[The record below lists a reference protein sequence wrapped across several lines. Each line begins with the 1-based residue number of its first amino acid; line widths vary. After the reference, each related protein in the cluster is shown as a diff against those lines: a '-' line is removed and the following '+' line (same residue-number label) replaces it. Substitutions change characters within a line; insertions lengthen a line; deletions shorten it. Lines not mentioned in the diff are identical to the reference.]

1 MTAGFRAPAGF
12 PTAGSTAAG
21 SPTSDGFPAA
31 AGSGAAARGS
41 RGSLGSVPG
50 RRHIVL
56 DELSGGTVEKLDPD
70 SAAFLNSSGL
80 AKATP
85 MGMGLFRIETLGRV
99 GSVRTPQVQLDV
111 RPKGRLGL
119 NRLLFLLSYAGDQG
133 FRDDTVEADEDA
145 ELWSAL
151 AASLAQLAERALQR
165 GVLQGYVT
173 VHDSLRTVKGRIRI
187 SDQISRRP
195 GMLVPLEVSYDEF
208 TEDIPENR
216 ILRAALDRMSR
227 VPGVRPDVLSRLRQ
241 LKGKLDDVT
250 RLHAGAPLPPWR
262 ASRLNLRYHAALR
275 LSEVVLRN
283 ASAEAGE
290 GKQQTASFVVDM
302 AQVFEDFVGAALRRA
317 MAAFPGEMRL
327 QYNAMLNEAVRDSD
341 RLTVNPHAVHL
352 LGGRPVVVYD
362 AQYRAGSDQGAS
374 LTADHF
380 QMLAYC
386 TALRVPTAWLIYAG
400 AGEMKLR
407 RILNT
412 DIDIVEFPLD
422 LSRPPSEILAAVA
435 DLAQQSWGEVVRQAS
450 LGR

>member
-1 MTAGFRAPAGF
+1 
-12 PTAGSTAAG
+12 
-21 SPTSDGFPAA
+21 
-31 AGSGAAARGS
+31 
-41 RGSLGSVPG
+41 
-50 RRHIVL
+50 VL
-56 DELSGGTVEKLDPD
+56 DELSGGVVEKLDPD
-70 SAAFLNSSGL
+70 SAAFLNASGL
-80 AKATP
+80 AKASP
-85 MGMGLFRIETLGRV
+85 MGMGLYRIEPVGMV
-99 GSVRTPQVQLDV
+99 GSVRTPLVQLDV

-119 NRLLFLLSYAGDQG
+119 SRLLFLLSYAGDQG
-133 FRDDTVEADEDA
+133 FRDDPVTADEHT

-165 GVLQGYVT
+165 GVLQGYLT
-173 VHDSLRTVKGRIRI
+173 VDESLRTVKGRIRI

-208 TEDIPENR
+208 TEDIAENR
-216 ILRAALDRMSR
+216 ILRAALERMSR

-241 LKGKLDDVT
+241 LKGKLDAAT
-250 RLHAGAPLPPWR
+250 RLQSGAPLPPWR
-262 ASRLNLRYHAALR
+262 ASRMNARYHTVLR
-275 LSEVVLRN
+275 LAEVILRN

-290 GKQQTASFVVDM
+290 GQQQTASFVVDM
-302 AQVFEDFVGAALRRA
+302 DRVFEDFVGAALRQA

-327 QYNAMLNEAVRDSD
+327 QYNAMLSEAVRDSD
-341 RLTVNPHAVHL
+341 RLTVRPDAVHL

-362 AQYRAGSDQGAS
+362 AQYRARTDRGAS

-386 TALRVPTAWLIYAG
+386 TALQVPTAWLIYAG
-400 AGEMKLR
+400 SGDVKLR

-435 DLAQQSWGEVVRQAS
+435 DLADQSWGEVVRQAKT
-450 LGR
+450 GR